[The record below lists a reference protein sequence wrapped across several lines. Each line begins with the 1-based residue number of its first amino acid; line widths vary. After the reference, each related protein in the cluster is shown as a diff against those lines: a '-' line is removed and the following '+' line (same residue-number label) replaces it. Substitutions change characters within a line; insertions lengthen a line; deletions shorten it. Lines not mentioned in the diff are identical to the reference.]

1 MSRSLRTPWVPAAA
15 IAVALAGCAAPCV
28 AQAAPDVDAVLDHLD
43 DLYRASSSHAVMT
56 MTVVRERGTR
66 ELTLES
72 WSRGMD
78 DALIV
83 IRGPAREAGTATL
96 MTDEGLWNYAP
107 RADRLIRIPSGLLS
121 ESWMGSHFTND
132 DLLRETSYREDY
144 TASAAWADEPGGR
157 LLRITLTPRPEAP
170 VVYSRVEFHL
180 TPDDWVPV
188 RTDYY
193 DGDRIV
199 RTMRYSDVDTVSGR
213 RLPMTLTIVPTD
225 APDERTEV
233 VYHTLELDVSV
244 DDDLFTR
251 RGLRRVARG

>member
-1 MSRSLRTPWVPAAA
+1 MSDFRRIALALLVGAVFVPAPPAA
-15 IAVALAGCAAPCV
+15 

-56 MTVVRERGTR
+56 MRVERARGTR

-83 IRGPAREAGTATL
+83 IRAPAREEGTATL
-96 MTDEGLWNYAP
+96 MTDDGLWNYAP

-144 TASAAWADEPGGR
+144 SAEADWVDEGDER
-157 LLRITLTPRPEAP
+157 ALRITLTPRPEAP
-170 VVYSRVEFHL
+170 VVYTRVEFWL
-180 TPDDWVPV
+180 DERWVPS
-188 RTDYY
+188 RTDYF
-193 DGDRIV
+193 DGDDLV
-199 RTMRYSDVDTVSGR
+199 RTMRYSDVAEVSGR
-213 RLPMTLTIVPTD
+213 LLPLTLTVIPTD
-225 APDERTEV
+225 TPSERTV
-233 VYHTLELDVSV
+233 V
-244 DDDLFTR
+244 
-251 RGLRRVARG
+251 

>member
-1 MSRSLRTPWVPAAA
+1 MAQLRSLG
-15 IAVALAGCAAPCV
+15 ALAGLV
-28 AQAAPDVDAVLDHLD
+28 AILGTAGPSAGQPVPDVDAVLDHLD

-56 MTVVRERGTR
+56 MRVERERGTR

-83 IRGPAREAGTATL
+83 IRAPAREEGTATL

-144 TASAAWADEPGGR
+144 TAVADWVDAEAGR
-157 LLRITLTPRPEAP
+157 ALRITLTPRPEAP
-170 VVYSRVEFHL
+170 VVYTRVEFRL
-180 TPDDWVPV
+180 DERWVPS
-188 RTDYY
+188 RTDYF
-193 DGDRIV
+193 DGEDLV
-199 RTMRYSDVDTVSGR
+199 RTMRYSDVEEVAGR
-213 RLPMTLTIVPTD
+213 MLPLTLTVIPTD
-225 APDERTEV
+225 TPTERTV
-233 VYHTLELDVSV
+233 VIYHTLELDTEVAE
-244 DDDLFTR
+244 DLFTR

>member
-1 MSRSLRTPWVPAAA
+1 MSDFRRIALALLVGAVFVPAPPAA
-15 IAVALAGCAAPCV
+15 
-28 AQAAPDVDAVLDHLD
+28 AQAAPDVAAVLDHLD

-56 MTVVRERGTR
+56 MRVERARGTR

-83 IRGPAREAGTATL
+83 IRAPAREEGTATL
-96 MTDEGLWNYAP
+96 MTDDGLWNYAP

-144 TASAAWADEPGGR
+144 SAEADWVDEGDER
-157 LLRITLTPRPEAP
+157 ALRITLTPRPEAP
-170 VVYSRVEFHL
+170 VVYTRVEFWL
-180 TPDDWVPV
+180 DERWVPS
-188 RTDYY
+188 RTDYF
-193 DGDRIV
+193 DGDDLV
-199 RTMRYSDVDTVSGR
+199 RTMRYSDVAEVSGR
-213 RLPMTLTIVPTD
+213 LLPLTLTVIPTD
-225 APDERTEV
+225 TPSERTV
-233 VYHTLELDVSV
+233 VIYHTLELDVDV
-244 DDDLFTR
+244 EGDLFTR

>member
-1 MSRSLRTPWVPAAA
+1 MSGSRSL
-15 IAVALAGCAAPCV
+15 ALALLVVAAFAPPPV
-28 AQAAPDVDAVLDHLD
+28 TAQAAPDVDAVLDHLD

-56 MTVVRERGTR
+56 MRVERARGTR

-83 IRGPAREAGTATL
+83 IRAPAREEGTATL
-96 MTDEGLWNYAP
+96 MTDDGLWNYAP

-144 TASAAWADEPGGR
+144 SAEADWVDEGDER
-157 LLRITLTPRPEAP
+157 ALRITLTPRPEAP
-170 VVYSRVEFHL
+170 VVYTRVEFWL
-180 TPDDWVPV
+180 DERWVPS
-188 RTDYY
+188 RTDYF
-193 DGDRIV
+193 DGDDLV
-199 RTMRYSDVDTVSGR
+199 RTMRYSDVAEVSGR
-213 RLPMTLTIVPTD
+213 LLPLTLTVIPTD
-225 APDERTEV
+225 TPSERTV
-233 VYHTLELDVSV
+233 VIYHTLELDVDV
-244 DDDLFTR
+244 EGDLFTR